1 MSVGKQLKM
10 QGLIQ
15 KIMILTKEGEKIMER
30 TIRVTGKG
38 KISVKPDRIR
48 LLLNLEDIRETYDET
63 LQQSTEQVEILK
75 DTFEN
80 LGFARTDLKTLSFNV
95 DTKYESYR
103 DKNNDWKQRFEG
115 YEFKHSMKIE
125 FDADNKQL
133 GKVLYALAHC
143 PVRPEFR
150 INYTIKDPEA
160 AKNELLG
167 KAVTDSKVK
176 AKVLTE
182 AIGVE
187 IGEVITIDYSWGE
200 VDFVINPM
208 NKLME
213 SCTSY
218 NCEDSSSYDIDIEP
232 DDIDVSDTVTVV
244 WSIR

>member
-1 MSVGKQLKM
+1 MNVGKLLTT

-15 KIMILTKEGEKIMER
+15 KTMTLTKEGEKNMER

-38 KISVKPDRIR
+38 KISAKPDRIR
-48 LLLNLEDIRETYDET
+48 LLLKLEDIRETYDEI

-75 DTFEN
+75 DSFEK
-80 LGFARTDLKTLSFNV
+80 LGFTRTDLKTLSFNV

-125 FDADNKQL
+125 FDADNKLL

-167 KAVTDSKVK
+167 KAVEDSKVK

-182 AIGVE
+182 AVGVE

-200 VDFVINPM
+200 VDFVVNPM
-208 NKLME
+208 NNLME
-213 SCTSY
+213 SCVSY
-218 NCEDSSSYDIDIEP
+218 KCEDASSYDIDIEP